1 MFHRIYNT
9 TCYAIKTKSFQ
20 PFYAD
25 SLKGSKKHL
34 ARYPITSFV
43 KSNPM
48 KKLLL
53 FACLLGLF
61 QKE

>member
-20 PFYAD
+20 LFYAD

-43 KSNPM
+43 KVLP
-48 KKLLL
+48 
-53 FACLLGLF
+53 
-61 QKE
+61 